1 MAEKTV
7 KNCIFVVV
15 LGPVGE
21 EKRDGSRGREKQR
34 KRGWIVDVEGRIRLL
49 TGSPSRFIP

>member
-15 LGPVGE
+15 LGPVGDE
-21 EKRDGSRGREKQR
+21 E
-34 KRGWIVDVEGRIRLL
+34 EGRIER
-49 TGSPSRFIP
+49 TGEAEKEGLDC